1 MSFLKIDQEVLLLL
15 CRHTFR
21 ASSCPSIA
29 TLALPWICIRVVDHG
44 KVWAR
49 HALPNGPVIRPWILV
64 LRAYLALNV
73 VQRLPIVTVFDG
85 SRPLWAD
92 TGLGILIEH

>member
-1 MSFLKIDQEVLLLL
+1 MSLLKIDQEVLLLL

-29 TLALPWICIRVVDHG
+29 TLALPWIRVRVVDHREVG
-44 KVWAR
+44 AR

-73 VQRLPIVTVFDG
+73 LQRLPIVTIFDG
-85 SRPLWAD
+85 SRPLRAD
-92 TGLGILIEH
+92 TGLSILIEH